1 LADKDYSSTTLPK
14 KLGIKEGSS
23 VAVLGAPD
31 GFDLEAVPHGARVRD
46 RAGSREDVI
55 VFFTTDAAELDRRMG
70 WLMRRLDPAGGL
82 WIAWPKKSSDIESD
96 MSFEEV
102 QRIGLDAGLVDNKS
116 CAIDGDW
123 QGLRFVYRLKDRPD
137 ARG

>member
-1 LADKDYSSTTLPK
+1 MSDKDYSSTPLPK

-31 GFDLEAVPHGARVRD
+31 GFELRPVPSGARVRD
-46 RAGSREDVI
+46 KAGSREDVI
-55 VFFTTDAAELDRRMG
+55 LFFTTEAAELDRRLG
-70 WLMRRLDPAGGL
+70 WLMRRLEPAGGL
-82 WIAWPKKSSDIESD
+82 WIAWPKKSSDIETD

-102 QRIGLDAGLVDNKS
+102 QRMGLDAGLVDNKS

-123 QGLRFVYRLKDRPD
+123 QGLRFVYRLKDRP
-137 ARG
+137 RR

>member
-1 LADKDYSSTTLPK
+1 VPDKDYSSTPLPK

-31 GFDLEAVPHGARVRD
+31 GFELQPVPSGARVRD

-55 VFFTTDAAELDRRMG
+55 LFFTTEAAELDRRLG
-70 WLMRRLDPAGGL
+70 WLVRRLDPAGGL

-102 QRIGLDAGLVDNKS
+102 QRMGLDAGLVDNKS
-116 CAIDGDW
+116 CAIDRNW
-123 QGLRFVYRLKDRPD
+123 QGLRFVYRLKDRP
-137 ARG
+137 RR

>member
-1 LADKDYSSTTLPK
+1 MADKDYSSTPLPK

-31 GFDLEAVPHGARVRD
+31 GFEVQPVPSGARVRD
-46 RAGSREDVI
+46 RAGGREDVI
-55 VFFTTDAAELDRRMG
+55 VFFTTEAAELDRRLG

-102 QRIGLDAGLVDNKS
+102 QRMGLDAGLVDNKS
-116 CAIDGDW
+116 CAIDGSW
-123 QGLRFVYRLKDRPD
+123 QGLRFVYRLKDRP
-137 ARG
+137 RR